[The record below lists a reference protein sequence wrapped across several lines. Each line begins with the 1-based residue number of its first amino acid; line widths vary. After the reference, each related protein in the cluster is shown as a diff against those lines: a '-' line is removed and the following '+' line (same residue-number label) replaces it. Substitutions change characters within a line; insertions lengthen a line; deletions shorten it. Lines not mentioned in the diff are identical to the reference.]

1 VGPAAAPEAD
11 GARRASGREDGQGL
25 LRIRRE
31 REAKA
36 IDVAQSERLATPHV
50 VDTHE
55 DEAIWKAALWTAIAG
70 IAHVIAPAFGQGFY
84 PAWFFLLTAIAYGLM
99 LPAIASLHVRH
110 LTIRESGA
118 MLGTISGTA
127 VVVVGI
133 SASAAP
139 ELAVAAL
146 FVRAIWWWV
155 IGKMWW
161 ETGVMP
167 RWLGAVTLGLAVGEF
182 ALVLAL
188 GPIGAD
194 MAVAWL
200 PLRVLLGIW
209 LLALSYALWR
219 SRETLAAE

>member
-1 VGPAAAPEAD
+1 
-11 GARRASGREDGQGL
+11 
-25 LRIRRE
+25 
-31 REAKA
+31 
-36 IDVAQSERLATPHV
+36 
-50 VDTHE
+50 VDAHE
-55 DEAIWKAALWTAIAG
+55 DEAIWKAAIWTAVAG
-70 IAHVIAPAFGQGFY
+70 VAHVIAPAFGQGFY

-110 LTIRESGA
+110 LGVRESGA
-118 MLGTISGTA
+118 MLGTIAGTA
-127 VVVVGI
+127 VIVVGI

-219 SRETLAAE
+219 SREMLAVE

>member
-1 VGPAAAPEAD
+1 MLDAA
-11 GARRASGREDGQGL
+11 G
-25 LRIRRE
+25 
-31 REAKA
+31 
-36 IDVAQSERLATPHV
+36 
-50 VDTHE
+50 VDAYE
-55 DEAIWKAALWTAIAG
+55 DEAIWKAALWTGIAG
-70 IAHVIAPAFGQGFY
+70 IAHIVAPAFGQGFY
-84 PAWFFLLTAIAYGLM
+84 PSWFFLLTAVAYGLM

-110 LTIRESGA
+110 RTVRDSGA
-118 MLGTISGTA
+118 MLATISGTT

-133 SASAAP
+133 SASASP

-161 ETGVMP
+161 ETDVMP

-219 SRETLAAE
+219 SRGASAAG

>member
-1 VGPAAAPEAD
+1 MWG
-11 GARRASGREDGQGL
+11 
-25 LRIRRE
+25 
-31 REAKA
+31 
-36 IDVAQSERLATPHV
+36 
-50 VDTHE
+50 
-55 DEAIWKAALWTAIAG
+55 AIAG
-70 IAHVIAPAFGQGFY
+70 VAHIGAIAFGSGFY
-84 PAWFFLLTAIAYGLM
+84 PAWFFLLTAVAYGLM
-99 LPAIASLHVRH
+99 LPVIAVLHVRH
-110 LTIRESGA
+110 VIVRQSGA
-118 MLGTISGTA
+118 MLGTIAGTA

-146 FVRAIWWWV
+146 FVRAIWWWT

-161 ETGVMP
+161 ETEVLP

-188 GPIGAD
+188 GPLGAD

-209 LLALSYALWR
+209 MLALSYALWR
-219 SRETLAAE
+219 SREATVSP